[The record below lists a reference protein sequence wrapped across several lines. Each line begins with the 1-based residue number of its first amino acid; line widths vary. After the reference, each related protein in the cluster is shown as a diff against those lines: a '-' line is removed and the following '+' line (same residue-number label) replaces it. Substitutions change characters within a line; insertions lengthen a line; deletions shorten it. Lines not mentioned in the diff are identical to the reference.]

1 MPTRIR
7 RLRPALLAIGLATG
21 CLGGPAEGV
30 VDDCLGQPNAPSPP
44 GQHWYYR
51 LDRAT
56 HRECWYLGVAGA
68 KLHQR
73 AQQTPSPERS
83 SAPKPVAKP
92 VPQPRAVAAATEPAN
107 TEVVEEE
114 APVAPAASDDAAS
127 ALSTHWSSLPA
138 AAAPV
143 VPEAGSMRSS
153 YAAEQPASETETE
166 DEMPLVWPILSPAEL
181 AAVTQPDASVTSF
194 AQLAAA
200 LAMVLGLVALIARVV
215 FRFSAA
221 RKRMPVKAPEQ
232 QRNAT
237 ARREMTRRPLK
248 PARPPRN
255 AASDMEANVR
265 GLLHELQQRQ
275 HDDRDFR
282 RVSRQVA

>member
-21 CLGGPAEGV
+21 CLGGPADGV
-30 VDDCLGQPNAPSPP
+30 ADDCLGQPNAPSPP

-51 LDRAT
+51 LDRTT

-73 AQQTPSPERS
+73 AQQTPSPERP

-107 TEVVEEE
+107 NEVVEEE
-114 APVAPAASDDAAS
+114 APAAPAAPDEAAAS
-127 ALSTHWSSLPA
+127 ALPTHWSSLPA

-143 VPEAGSMRSS
+143 VPEPGSMGSG

-166 DEMPLVWPILSPAEL
+166 DEMPLVWPILSPAER
-181 AAVTQPDASVTSF
+181 AAVTQPDASMTSF

-232 QRNAT
+232 RSAT
-237 ARREMTRRPLK
+237 ARREKTRRPPQ

>member
-1 MPTRIR
+1 MPTRMR

-21 CLGGPAEGV
+21 CLGGPADGV
-30 VDDCLGQPNAPSPP
+30 ADDCLSKPNAPSPP
-44 GQHWYYR
+44 GQHWYYH

-73 AQQTPSPERS
+73 AQQMPSPERP
-83 SAPKPVAKP
+83 SAPKPVAQP
-92 VPQPRAVAAATEPAN
+92 VPQPRAVAAATEPDN
-107 TEVVEEE
+107 QEVVQEE
-114 APVAPAASDDAAS
+114 APAAPDEAASG
-127 ALSTHWSSLPA
+127 LSTRWSSLPA

-143 VPEAGSMRSS
+143 VPEPGLMHSS
-153 YAAEQPASETETE
+153 YAAEQPGRETETE

-181 AAVTQPDASVTSF
+181 AAVKQPDASMTSF

-200 LAMVLGLVALIARVV
+200 LAMVLGLAALIARVV
-215 FRFSAA
+215 FRVSAA

-232 QRNAT
+232 RSAT
-237 ARREMTRRPLK
+237 AREMTRRPLK
-248 PARPPRN
+248 SARPPRN

-275 HDDRDFR
+275 HDDRRRDFR
-282 RVSRQVA
+282 RVSQQVA

>member
-1 MPTRIR
+1 
-7 RLRPALLAIGLATG
+7 
-21 CLGGPAEGV
+21 
-30 VDDCLGQPNAPSPP
+30 
-44 GQHWYYR
+44 
-51 LDRAT
+51 
-56 HRECWYLGVAGA
+56 
-68 KLHQR
+68 
-73 AQQTPSPERS
+73 
-83 SAPKPVAKP
+83 
-92 VPQPRAVAAATEPAN
+92 
-107 TEVVEEE
+107 
-114 APVAPAASDDAAS
+114 
-127 ALSTHWSSLPA
+127 
-138 AAAPV
+138 
-143 VPEAGSMRSS
+143 
-153 YAAEQPASETETE
+153 
-166 DEMPLVWPILSPAEL
+166 
-181 AAVTQPDASVTSF
+181 
-194 AQLAAA
+194 
-200 LAMVLGLVALIARVV
+200 V

>member
-1 MPTRIR
+1 MPTRLR
-7 RLRPALLAIGLATG
+7 RLRPALLAIGLAASF
-21 CLGGPAEGV
+21 LSGPADGV
-30 VDDCLGQPNAPSPP
+30 ADDCLSKPNAPSPA

-68 KLHQR
+68 KLHQS
-73 AQQTPSPERS
+73 AQQMPSPERPS
-83 SAPKPVAKP
+83 TPRPVAKP
-92 VPQPRAVAAATEPAN
+92 VPQRQAVAAATEPAN
-107 TEVVEEE
+107 SEAVQEE
-114 APVAPAASDDAAS
+114 APAALDNAAPALPMPL
-127 ALSTHWSSLPA
+127 LSPPA

-143 VPEAGSMRSS
+143 VSEPESMRSS
-153 YAAEQPASETETE
+153 YAAEQPGSETETQ
-166 DEMPLVWPILSPAEL
+166 DEMPLVWPILTPAEV
-181 AAVTQPDASVTSF
+181 AAAQQPDASMISF

-232 QRNAT
+232 RSAT
-237 ARREMTRRPLK
+237 ARRTMTGRPLK
-248 PARPPRN
+248 PARAPRN